1 MSESIERA
9 QEGLES
15 AHDAVAREGD
25 HAARWIAVLIAALA
39 ATLALAELG
48 EKSAQNTYLT
58 DHVTLSDN
66 WAYYQAKSA
75 RATTR
80 EAEASMLES
89 LPSAGDP
96 AVQARIKQARD
107 QIAALR
113 DDPTDGKGMKQLE
126 AGATEIQAER
136 DHAFHHYHW
145 YELAVGGLQI
155 AIVLASVSVVTR
167 TRALTL
173 AAGLIGGG
181 AAVFALAVALNLI

>member
-15 AHDAVAREGD
+15 ALDSVAREGD
-25 HAARWIAVLIAALA
+25 DAARWIAVLIAALA
-39 ATLALAELG
+39 ASLALAELG

-58 DHVTLSDN
+58 AHITLSDN

>member
-15 AHDAVAREGD
+15 AHDAAAHEGD
-25 HAARWIAVLIAALA
+25 QAARWIAVLIAALA
-39 ATLALAELG
+39 ASLALAELG
-48 EKSAQNTYLT
+48 EKAAQNTYLT

-80 EAEASMLES
+80 DAEASVLES
-89 LPSAGDP
+89 LPGASDP
-96 AVQARIKQARD
+96 AMQARIKHAHDEAARM
-107 QIAALR
+107 R
-113 DDPTDGKGMKQLE
+113 DDPTGGNGMKQLE
-126 AGATEIQAER
+126 AHSTEIQEER
-136 DHAFHHYHW
+136 DHAFHHYHR
-145 YELAVGGLQI
+145 YELAVGALQI

-167 TRALTL
+167 ARSLTL

-181 AAVFALAVALNLI
+181 AAIFALCVAFDLM